1 MTDFQN
7 IQDANDFTLDETQL
21 SAMQKA
27 ADLIKLTSTYLYAA
41 SAQPNTITPVGHNM
55 VFNEYVKN
63 HQDVVE
69 NFEELPTI
77 AADYVSIYNQESEK
91 YLRTIQDW
99 TQFSLNNQ
107 INKQKQFIYI
117 KRLY

>member
-1 MTDFQN
+1 
-7 IQDANDFTLDETQL
+7 
-21 SAMQKA
+21 
-27 ADLIKLTSTYLYAA
+27 
-41 SAQPNTITPVGHNM
+41 M

-77 AADYVSIYNQESEK
+77 AADYVSIYNQEAEK

-107 INKQKQFIYI
+107 INK
-117 KRLY
+117 